1 MFSIGDK
8 VTVLISKSE
17 DWEMR
22 ELAARFGDEVD
33 GTVIG
38 RTGRIVMVETLN
50 GLRLNPF
57 IQDVVK
63 GNWTMTK
70 LVKIAGIIS
79 AFVSL
84 TCGLISLM
92 VIGPEHFGLIPM
104 MGLTAG
110 SVVSMI
116 AFAVWTT
123 EDMM

>member
-1 MFSIGDK
+1 
-8 VTVLISKSE
+8 
-17 DWEMR
+17 
-22 ELAARFGDEVD
+22 
-33 GTVIG
+33 
-38 RTGRIVMVETLN
+38 
-50 GLRLNPF
+50 
-57 IQDVVK
+57 
-63 GNWTMTK
+63 MTK

>member
-63 GNWTMTK
+63 GN
-70 LVKIAGIIS
+70 
-79 AFVSL
+79 
-84 TCGLISLM
+84 
-92 VIGPEHFGLIPM
+92 
-104 MGLTAG
+104 
-110 SVVSMI
+110 
-116 AFAVWTT
+116 
-123 EDMM
+123 